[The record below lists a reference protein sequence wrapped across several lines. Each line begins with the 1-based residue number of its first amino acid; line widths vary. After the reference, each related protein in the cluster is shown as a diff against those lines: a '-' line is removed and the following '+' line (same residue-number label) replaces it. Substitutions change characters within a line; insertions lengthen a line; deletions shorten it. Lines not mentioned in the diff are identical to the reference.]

1 MAETY
6 TAEDLRKSTNG
17 HLPPGVTW
25 AKVLEVVVA
34 SKDDSLFTLGVIQA
48 VVEAGNG
55 CLFEP
60 AIQERCALIR
70 IRDPALYHGKMLE
83 FIAVSMP
90 QRWRDWDRDIAAI
103 VPTTG
108 TYPLPETATALLAK
122 TFPPL
127 RCFVEDLLAEGLTI
141 LAGKPKKGKS
151 YLALDMSLSI
161 AVGRQA
167 FMKFPTEKARVLYVS
182 LEDGERRLQRRLRA
196 IQPNIATP
204 EGLDFL
210 YTFPRLGDGALEALT
225 HYAETYQVIIID
237 VIGRILPTQT
247 QARKSLSEYQEI
259 TDVLGPIQ
267 QLAQDNRMAIMIID
281 HLRKASVEDDG
292 DAIMGSQGKIGAA
305 DHALIY
311 GRKGEEKDGV
321 LKIISRD
328 LDEDK
333 IVLTLTNG
341 HLEFLGKGEVYEL
354 DSEQNRI
361 ISILEDERRPMA
373 IPEIMKAL
381 GINGDAHYKRFRMV
395 MSRLYA
401 EDRVG
406 RTKRGLYRM
415 YGHDRFEEV
424 PF

>member
-1 MAETY
+1 MTDNTPGQEGGRSSPDNPRTYAAVHWDTISDAERLGFILGDGDGEAWYSDAYQGVLARFRLQPDMWGRVMA
-6 TAEDLRKSTNG
+6 AWQKMHLRPRDLEAAVDHRLLMQTGSSNG
-17 HLPPGVTW
+17 TH
-25 AKVLEVVVA
+25 
-34 SKDDSLFTLGVIQA
+34 
-48 VVEAGNG
+48 
-55 CLFEP
+55 
-60 AIQERCALIR
+60 
-70 IRDPALYHGKMLE
+70 YH
-83 FIAVSMP
+83 I
-90 QRWRDWDRDIAAI
+90 
-103 VPTTG
+103 PT
-108 TYPLPETATALLAK
+108 PATALLAK

-127 RCFVEDLLAEGLTI
+127 RCFVEEMLAEGLTI

-151 YLALDMSLSI
+151 YLALDMSLAI

-167 FMKFPTEKARVLYVS
+167 FMHFPTEKAQVLYVS
-182 LEDGERRLQRRLRA
+182 LEDGERRLQRRLLA
-196 IQPNIATP
+196 IQPNLATP
-204 EGLDFL
+204 HGLDFL
-210 YTFPRLGDGALEALT
+210 YTFPRLGEGALEALA
-225 HYAETYQVIIID
+225 HYAQTYQVIIID

-267 QLAQDNRMAIMIID
+267 QLAQHNRIAIMMID

-328 LDEDK
+328 LEEEK

-361 ISILEDERRPMA
+361 ITILEEEHRPMA

-415 YGHDRFEEV
+415 YGHDRFEDV